1 MNVATR
7 STPARGE
14 LNSLAA
20 TAGIDSFQSLHS
32 ARLFEILSAEHNYS
46 RLCRLRNRRG
56 KRKEGD
62 APQDVPTSAKRQR
75 MRSSNSKNDTS
86 FFIDPIMLDRRRC
99 DSATFQFRRPN
110 GLIVRYNARSLA
122 TYLLTSGNFFEP
134 ETRIE
139 FTDSDLKRLD
149 TQIRALGLSLGSV
162 YDAKSKP
169 ESKQQQQIKDSRFKQ
184 DALIGLERCCGEI
197 VVEMLKL
204 VENDCDEEVAQIM
217 LLTVL
222 FPQFADLCMQMRA
235 SDPKFALS
243 TIRNFQI
250 WLKGPPNRPTE
261 DNHGLLQVCIDAMVA
276 QQQII
281 ENALQQE

>member
-20 TAGIDSFQSLHS
+20 TAGIDSFQSLPS
-32 ARLFEILSAEHNYS
+32 IRLFEILSAEHNYS

-56 KRKEGD
+56 KRKERD

-75 MRSSNSKNDTS
+75 NR
-86 FFIDPIMLDRRRC
+86 FFVDPIMLDRRRC

-149 TQIRALGLSLGSV
+149 TQIRALGMSLGSV

-261 DNHGLLQVCIDAMVA
+261 DKHGLLQVCIDAMVA

-281 ENALQQE
+281 ENTLRQE